1 MLMSERGQSM
11 REITV
16 VTEGINPI
24 TPSLTFMAQKVL
36 DRAKAG
42 LGSTRSLAEL
52 GPKEATVWRF
62 VITQYPVLGRAP
74 SPQEIALALGFGR
87 DAEVQAIL
95 ERLQKLDALC
105 LTPDSRQI
113 QCAYPF
119 STAPTN
125 HVVRFV
131 DWPEAKAAYAMCA
144 VDALG
149 IPFLFQRDVEITSS
163 CPYCARPFAI
173 KVCNLQ
179 IVERDPVETVVWV
192 AETRTECAATSICP
206 TLNFFCS
213 PGHVEAWRKTA
224 VKETG
229 VVLNLGEALFVAK
242 GLFGDLVSPVM
253 NQHMVPTER
262 DAASHVSESS
272 MTAVASTGGL
282 LAAFL
287 ASLCC
292 VGPLVLATL
301 GVGVGATGLLAST
314 AGALK
319 GLLPYR
325 PVFIGLTA
333 LLLVVALYQTY
344 RKPQS
349 TCTPGAT
356 CVPAS
361 SQRKALVVL
370 WAVAALA
377 LALILAPYW
386 LGL

>member
-1 MLMSERGQSM
+1 MSERGQSI
-11 REITV
+11 RELTV
-16 VTEGINPI
+16 ATEEIKPI
-24 TPSLTFMAQKVL
+24 TPSLTYRAKGVL
-36 DRAKAG
+36 DRVM
-42 LGSTRSLAEL
+42 GSLWSKTSLAEI

-74 SPQEIALALGFGR
+74 SHREIALALGFSR
-87 DAEVQAIL
+87 DTEVQAIL
-95 ERLQKLDALC
+95 ERLQKLDVLC
-105 LTPDSRQI
+105 LSPDSQQI
-113 QCAYPF
+113 QSAYPF
-119 STAPTN
+119 STVPTN

-131 DWPEAKAAYAMCA
+131 DWPQAKAAYVMCA

-163 CPYCARPFAI
+163 CPYCARPLAI
-173 KVCNLQ
+173 KACNFQ

-213 PGHVEAWRKTA
+213 PGHVEAWRKA
-224 VKETG
+224 AAKETG
-229 VVLNLGEALFVAK
+229 AVLSLGEALFVAK
-242 GLFGDLVSPVM
+242 GLFGDLVSSVM
-253 NQHMVPTER
+253 NKHMVPTDR
-262 DAASHVSESS
+262 DAVSHVSGRS
-272 MTAVASTGGL
+272 MMAAASTGGL

-292 VGPLVLATL
+292 IGPLVLAAL
-301 GVGVGATGLLAST
+301 GVGVGATGFLAST

-333 LLLVVALYQTY
+333 VLLGVALYQTY

-349 TCTPGAT
+349 ACAPGAT
-356 CVPAS
+356 CIHAS
-361 SQRKALVVL
+361 SQRQPRLVL
-370 WAVAALA
+370 WVVAGLA
-377 LALILAPYW
+377 LALVLAPYW